1 MLHTPPDAAHDYALD
16 GTDELSAR
24 VFRAFIKTLRLHQR
38 LMFAAMRDRDM
49 HPGQAF
55 CLRLVVEN
63 DGMTQRDLAAGL
75 HIAAPTISRMLQS
88 MEKAGLVKRLQD
100 VADQRLTRVFATSAG
115 HELEERL
122 RAVAAAYV
130 NQTIGHLPEADRRE
144 LARLLEKLG
153 SQMDAELATCGAE
166 QRADGAP
173 GTPPAAAGAAS

>member
-1 MLHTPPDAAHDYALD
+1 MLHTPSDAAHHYALD

-24 VFRAFIKTLRLHQR
+24 VFRAFIKTLRLHRR
-38 LMFAAMRDRDM
+38 LMLAAMSDRDM

-100 VADQRLTRVFATSAG
+100 VADQRLTHVFATSAG
-115 HELEERL
+115 RELEDRL

-130 NQTIGHLPEADRRE
+130 NDTIGRLPEDDRRE

-153 SQMDAELATCGAE
+153 SQMDAELATCGT
-166 QRADGAP
+166 DGAP
-173 GTPPAAAGAAS
+173 GTPPAAAGAGAAS

>member
-1 MLHTPPDAAHDYALD
+1 MHTPSDAAHDYALD
-16 GTDELSAR
+16 GTNELSAR
-24 VFRAFIKTLRLHQR
+24 VFRAFIKTLRLHRR
-38 LMFAAMRDRDM
+38 LMLAAMNDRDM

-63 DGMTQRDLAAGL
+63 DGMPQRDLAAGL

-100 VADQRLTRVFATSAG
+100 VADQRLTRVFATPAG
-115 HELEERL
+115 RELEGRL
-122 RAVAAAYV
+122 RAVAADYV
-130 NQTIGHLPEADRRE
+130 NQTIGRLSEADQRE

-153 SQMDAELATCGAE
+153 SQMDDELGAHDAD

-173 GTPPAAAGAAS
+173 GAAS